1 MMWGLMPPIY
11 KRKLKMIDL
20 GELIDK
26 LRGIKGLANALDKMI
41 WNIEDVPK
49 ENKEDFNSILI
60 LSEYLINSLNSFYN
74 LIKDEV

>member
-1 MMWGLMPPIY
+1 
-11 KRKLKMIDL
+11 MINLD
-20 GELIDK
+20 ELIDK
-26 LRGIKGLANALDKMI
+26 LRCIKGLANALDKMI

>member
-1 MMWGLMPPIY
+1 MPPIY

-49 ENKEDFNSILI
+49 ENKEDFNSVLI
-60 LSEYLINSLNSFYN
+60 LSEYLNNSLNSFYN

>member
-1 MMWGLMPPIY
+1 
-11 KRKLKMIDL
+11 MIDL

-26 LRGIKGLANALDKMI
+26 LRGIKGIANALDKMI

-49 ENKEDFNSILI
+49 ENKEDFNSVLI
-60 LSEYLINSLNSFYN
+60 LSEYLNNSLNSFYN

>member
-1 MMWGLMPPIY
+1 MPPIY

>member
-1 MMWGLMPPIY
+1 
-11 KRKLKMIDL
+11 MINLD
-20 GELIDK
+20 ELIDK